1 MATWHGGRTDVTS
14 TRPGRTAVNQPPVF
28 PHGQGGLAVGSWL
41 LGMRQFLVPF
51 GLDRSHR
58 GDRRIRGVRA
68 DRSRLFVIFDPGLPG
83 WSGHR
88 LRRDCSGNVTVRRET
103 LELPERRCRMPAV
116 RPVVRAA
123 APADAEQ
130 VAAIFAHYVATSVAT
145 FEEVAPTAADWRRR
159 LGDLAGR
166 NLPFLV
172 AEADGD
178 GPVCGFA
185 YASPWRPKPAYRHT
199 VEDTVYLS
207 PGHTGRGLG
216 SALLGGLL
224 AGCAAAGARQ
234 VIAVI
239 ADTGSDAS
247 AALHRRFG
255 FTQAGVLAGVGR
267 KHGRWID
274 TVLMQK
280 DLGSG
285 E

>member
-1 MATWHGGRTDVTS
+1 
-14 TRPGRTAVNQPPVF
+14 
-28 PHGQGGLAVGSWL
+28 
-41 LGMRQFLVPF
+41 
-51 GLDRSHR
+51 
-58 GDRRIRGVRA
+58 
-68 DRSRLFVIFDPGLPG
+68 
-83 WSGHR
+83 
-88 LRRDCSGNVTVRRET
+88 
-103 LELPERRCRMPAV
+103 MPAAL
-116 RPVVRAA
+116 PAVRAA
-123 APADAEQ
+123 APADAEP

-159 LGDLAGR
+159 LDDLAAR

-172 AEADGD
+172 AADGD
-178 GPVCGFA
+178 GAVCGFA

-207 PGHTGRGLG
+207 PGHTGRGIG

-224 AGCAAAGARQ
+224 AGCTEAGARQ

-255 FTQAGVLAGVGR
+255 FTQAGRLSGVGR

-280 DLGSG
+280 DLRLGR
-285 E
+285 